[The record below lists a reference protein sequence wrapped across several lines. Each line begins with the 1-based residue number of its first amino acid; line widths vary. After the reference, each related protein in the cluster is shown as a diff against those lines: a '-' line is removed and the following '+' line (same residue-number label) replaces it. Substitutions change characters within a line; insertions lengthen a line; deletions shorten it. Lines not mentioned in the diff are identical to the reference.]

1 MLCLVAAKLAGL
13 GVPIILKELVDSLS
27 ASLSLGHAVLALPI
41 SLLLA
46 YGLLRLTMA
55 LFNELREIL
64 FAKVTQ
70 RALRAV
76 SLRVFEHLHSLSLR
90 FHLNRQT
97 GGLTRDIERGSRGIL
112 SLITFTLYN
121 ILPTLVE
128 VLLVL
133 GFLLWHYDFWF
144 AVITAA
150 TLSLYIIYT
159 IKVTDWRTHFRRA
172 VNELDSEANSRAID
186 SIINYET
193 VKYFGNEAYEASN
206 YDEGLRRLEEAAL
219 KSQMALSVLNS
230 GQAAIVAVAVTLLLW
245 RATQGVV
252 DGTMTLGDLV
262 LVNAFLIQLY
272 IPLNYLGVIY
282 REIKQSLT
290 DIERLFSLL
299 RQQREIVDDPLAV
312 PIAVCGGEIAFS
324 AVDFCYE
331 KNRQILQGVDFVI
344 PAGTTTAVVGH
355 SGSGKSTLSR
365 LLFRFYDVERGSITI
380 DGQDLRLLTQQS
392 LRAAI
397 GIVPQDTVLF
407 NDTIEFNIAY
417 GRPDAGHPDIEAAA
431 RAACVHDFIVSLP
444 NGYATL
450 VGERGL
456 KLSGG
461 EKQRIAIA
469 RAILKNP
476 SILVFDE
483 ATSALDT
490 ASEQSIQTQLKE
502 IARNRTT
509 MVIAHRLST
518 VIDAQQI
525 LVLDHGR
532 IIERGTHAEL
542 LAANG
547 AYAHMWERQQA
558 PTEERLATS
567 SQREHLHGRHV
578 PLSSESGE
586 APAVADMKAG
596 VFLRG

>member
-27 ASLSLGHAVLALPI
+27 ASLSLGRAVLALPI

-90 FHLNRQT
+90 FHLNRPT

-159 IKVTDWRTHFRRA
+159 IKVTDLRTHFRRA

-252 DGTMTLGDLV
+252 DGTMTLGT
-262 LVNAFLIQLY
+262 
-272 IPLNYLGVIY
+272 
-282 REIKQSLT
+282 R
-290 DIERLFSLL
+290 
-299 RQQREIVDDPLAV
+299 
-312 PIAVCGGEIAFS
+312 
-324 AVDFCYE
+324 
-331 KNRQILQGVDFVI
+331 
-344 PAGTTTAVVGH
+344 
-355 SGSGKSTLSR
+355 
-365 LLFRFYDVERGSITI
+365 
-380 DGQDLRLLTQQS
+380 
-392 LRAAI
+392 
-397 GIVPQDTVLF
+397 
-407 NDTIEFNIAY
+407 
-417 GRPDAGHPDIEAAA
+417 
-431 RAACVHDFIVSLP
+431 
-444 NGYATL
+444 
-450 VGERGL
+450 
-456 KLSGG
+456 
-461 EKQRIAIA
+461 
-469 RAILKNP
+469 
-476 SILVFDE
+476 
-483 ATSALDT
+483 
-490 ASEQSIQTQLKE
+490 
-502 IARNRTT
+502 
-509 MVIAHRLST
+509 
-518 VIDAQQI
+518 
-525 LVLDHGR
+525 
-532 IIERGTHAEL
+532 
-542 LAANG
+542 
-547 AYAHMWERQQA
+547 
-558 PTEERLATS
+558 
-567 SQREHLHGRHV
+567 
-578 PLSSESGE
+578 
-586 APAVADMKAG
+586 
-596 VFLRG
+596 